1 MSAAWKPDSWR
12 AKPVQQMAEF
22 YPKEEAT
29 KVFDK
34 LGKLPP
40 LVQPAEV
47 DRLQQVL
54 AAAAAGERASSCA
67 GRRLRRAVH
76 GLRGRA
82 PREAA
87 QAPTLPHHTRA
98 THRHIRRS
106 ALHTNSQCY

>member
-47 DRLQQVL
+47 AFHVL
-54 AAAAAGERASSCA
+54 SKDGTQF
-67 GRRLRRAVH
+67 VH
-76 GLRGRA
+76 NQSFRGRLA
-82 PREAA
+82 VVVRVYV
-87 QAPTLPHHTRA
+87 RA
-98 THRHIRRS
+98 LLMLVSDIGDQLRV
-106 ALHTNSQCY
+106 